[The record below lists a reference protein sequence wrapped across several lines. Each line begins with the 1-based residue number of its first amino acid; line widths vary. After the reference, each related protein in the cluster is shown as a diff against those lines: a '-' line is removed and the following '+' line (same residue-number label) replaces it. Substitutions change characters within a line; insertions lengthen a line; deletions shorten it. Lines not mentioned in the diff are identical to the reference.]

1 MDFLKR
7 RRPDA
12 SRDRKCRERRQR
24 GVASVEMITVL
35 PVLLLL
41 LFGTIDF
48 GLLFRDWMLLGHSA
62 RVAAR
67 TATMF
72 HNPCNQG
79 TIRALATADGM
90 AALAQADVDGNIDVT
105 GPVCSRGLVTATA
118 TFNYQPAMLGAF
130 VPSLNQIP
138 LTAAVVMRGEF

>member
-105 GPVCSRGLVTATA
+105 VRG
-118 TFNYQPAMLGAF
+118 
-130 VPSLNQIP
+130 SLMFGDRTKKPRRFKTNPRLANRLNIGSCQIYD
-138 LTAAVVMRGEF
+138 V